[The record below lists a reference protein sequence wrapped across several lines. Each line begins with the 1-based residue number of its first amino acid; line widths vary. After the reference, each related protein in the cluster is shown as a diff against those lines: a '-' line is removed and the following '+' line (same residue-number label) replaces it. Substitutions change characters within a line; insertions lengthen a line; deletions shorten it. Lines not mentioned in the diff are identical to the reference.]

1 VRRLLAF
8 VVAAVALALAIGAT
22 PAHASDGVSRAEAIR
37 LLDETRRSIDRTL
50 SLMEQGH
57 ADEALAEARDGY
69 LSKFELVEIPL
80 RIADNELTIEA
91 ETQFS
96 YVRQAIKDG
105 APHAEIRDEIIALRN
120 LLDDA
125 ERKLTDAGVGGPA
138 LVTTQGFLILFR
150 EGFEIVL
157 LLSVLLGY
165 LEAAKSPQ
173 FIKPILLGVA
183 LATVATVA
191 TVLLMPTIFALLPV
205 GREVLEAITALT
217 AVAVLFYVSFWLIA
231 RLEHRRWMEFVRA
244 RLWSAVSVGST
255 ASLVA
260 VGFTA
265 VYREGFETA
274 LFYQSLLS
282 FGEGLG
288 GYILLGVGLA
298 LVALTGVAYLVFK
311 AGRKLPVR
319 TFMNTAV
326 AMVMATSVAFLGN
339 AVHTLQAADV
349 ITFRRTSGPRL
360 PIFLAEATGVWPT
373 WPSLL
378 AQLGL
383 ATIYIGGA
391 VYAFVIKPRLGAR
404 PARRTPPSPR
414 ATGPSGGAN
423 ATGTP
428 ATPAAAGTRA
438 ASAAAS

>member
-1 VRRLLAF
+1 MRRLVAWLI
-8 VVAAVALALAIGAT
+8 AAVALVLVVGAS
-22 PAHASDGVSRAEAIR
+22 PASASGNVSREQAIR
-37 LLDETRRSIDRTL
+37 LLDETRQSIDRTL
-50 SLMEQGH
+50 ALIQSGH
-57 ADEALAEARDGY
+57 ADEALAEARSGY
-69 LSKFELVEIPL
+69 LSNFEQVEIPL

-105 APHAEIRDEIIALRN
+105 APTNQIRDEIIKLRG

-165 LEAAKSPQ
+165 LEAAKSPH
-173 FIKPILLGVA
+173 FIKPILVGVA
-183 LATVATVA
+183 LAAVATVV
-191 TVLLMPTIFALLPV
+191 TVLIMPTLFSLLPI
-205 GREVLEAITALT
+205 GREVLEAFTAL
-217 AVAVLFYVSFWLIA
+217 ASVAVLFYVSFWLIA
-231 RLEHRRWMEFVRA
+231 RLEHKRWMEFVRA

-282 FGEGLG
+282 FGDGMG
-288 GYILLGVGLA
+288 RYILLGVGLA
-298 LVALTGVAYLVFK
+298 LVALAGVAYLVFK

-339 AVHTLQAADV
+339 AMHTLQAADL
-349 ITFRRTSGPRL
+349 ISYRRTSGPRL

-378 AQLGL
+378 AQVGL
-383 ATIYIGGA
+383 SLVYLGGA
-391 VYAFVIKPRLGAR
+391 LYVFVIKPRLGAR
-404 PARRTPPSPR
+404 PARRPVR
-414 ATGPSGGAN
+414 AGTSGT
-423 ATGTP
+423 TGTPGPGAP
-428 ATPAAAGTRA
+428 ATPAT
-438 ASAAAS
+438 AS

>member
-1 VRRLLAF
+1 MRRMLALLIA
-8 VVAAVALALAIGAT
+8 ALATFAVVSASGAT
-22 PAHASDGVSRAEAIR
+22 TASASDVSRDDAIR
-37 LLDETRRSIDRTL
+37 LLDETRRSVDRTL
-50 SLMEQGH
+50 SLMQNGRAE
-57 ADEALAEARDGY
+57 EALAEARDGY
-69 LSKFELVEIPL
+69 LANFELVEIPL
-80 RIADNELTIEA
+80 RIADNSLTIEA

-105 APHAEIRDEIIALRN
+105 APNDDIRTEIIALRN

-150 EGFEIVL
+150 EGFEVVL

-173 FIKPILLGVA
+173 FIKPILVGVG
-183 LATVATVA
+183 LAAVATLI
-191 TVLLMPTIFALLPV
+191 TVLIMPTIFSLLPV
-205 GREVLEAITALT
+205 GREVLEAITAL
-217 AVAVLFYVSFWLIA
+217 ASVLVLFYVSFWLIA
-231 RLEHRRWMEFVRA
+231 RLEHKRWMEFVRA

-288 GYILLGVGLA
+288 QYILLGVGLA

-326 AMVMATSVAFLGN
+326 AMVMATSVTFLGN
-339 AVHTLQAADV
+339 AMHTLQAADV
-349 ITFRRTSGPRL
+349 IAYRRTSGPRL

-373 WPSLL
+373 WPSLI
-378 AQLGL
+378 AQSGL
-383 ATIYIGGA
+383 AFVYLAGA
-391 VYAFVIKPRLGAR
+391 SYVFVIKPRLGRR
-404 PARRTPPSPR
+404 PARRTVGASSP
-414 ATGPSGGAN
+414 GS
-423 ATGTP
+423 P
-428 ATPAAAGTRA
+428 APA
-438 ASAAAS
+438 S